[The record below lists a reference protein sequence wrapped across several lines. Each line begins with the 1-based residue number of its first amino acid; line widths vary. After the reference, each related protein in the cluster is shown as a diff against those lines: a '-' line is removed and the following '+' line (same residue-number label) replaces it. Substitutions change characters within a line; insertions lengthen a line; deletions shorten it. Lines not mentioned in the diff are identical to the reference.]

1 MKNTLIMLGIIASLI
16 IALITAGARIKSL
29 NETVSVQASNIKAY
43 QTEVSGL
50 KDEALTY
57 QFTIDQVKNSRD
69 TMIQWLDSLRR
80 EIKIRDKNLKS
91 MSYVKTTVSK
101 KDTIYINRN
110 TQDENV
116 IFNIDTI
123 IGDSWLNTHII
134 VTDSTLVCAP
144 KYKSELV
151 IFASYKKETIN
162 PPSRFFFIRWFQKK
176 HKVIT
181 VDVVE
186 SNPYAEIEKQRFI
199 EVLQ

>member
-16 IALITAGARIKSL
+16 IALITAEARIKSL

-69 TMIQWLDSLRR
+69 TMVQWLDSLRR

-91 MSYVKTTVSK
+91 MSYVKTTVYK
-101 KDTIYINRN
+101 KDTIYIKDI
-110 TQDENV
+110 QDANV

-144 KYKSELV
+144 KYKSELA

-186 SNPYAEIEKQRFI
+186 NNPHAEIEKQRFI